1 MSFFRIKNRVDEQ
14 QAAETVSSAAAENAV
29 QTETFD
35 DPGILCEELS
45 FRRENETVYR
55 RNDGTSRAVITSTPT
70 HYFDK
75 QTQSYRRI
83 DNRLLDGGEMLETSE
98 NDVKV
103 QLAKSAVQAKTM
115 RLEKDGISVEWV
127 YQPKTVTTRAAVSAC
142 VGSMNTSAV
151 KASSDNSI
159 RYEDID
165 ENVDLEY
172 SLLGSNV
179 KENIVVKA
187 RGQQYRFDFRLKT
200 NAFLRLSEDS
210 RSIELCASGEADAP
224 ATFTIPSPFMYDA
237 RGERSDEV
245 CYEVESQNDGEY
257 RFTVV
262 ADAEWINS
270 EEVVLPVTI
279 DPQIISY
286 DASFYSKTIYSKN
299 LSSSTASWSIWST
312 SPVNGIKVQRDL
324 YTEYKT
330 TLTVYKSK
338 FDLLD
343 RKMIMAK
350 LILTPKTLSQTGR
363 IKVGDREYEVTSL
376 NKVECDI
383 TKKMNDAGNTFT
395 VDITAASYG
404 LVNVVF
410 EETGTNG
417 PMLEIDYLTNENS
430 IPQKMQFSGIARAS
444 TELDLLTRELTAEIS
459 DVKPGDSVAGV
470 GISHVFKKSGK
481 DFHCGAN
488 FRLNL
493 NERLYR
499 NDDDLLNAN
508 YIYEDAKGDK
518 HGFKEYFY
526 YLQAG
531 VKTYVSKSAIMVELD
546 GTLKH
551 NGKEV
556 FKEERSA
563 TGLQAVM
570 QIEGVKNIE
579 NLEQRQKELIEIQSQ
594 MEAYEERLG
603 SYMILTNGVGEILY
617 RMGDNYKTE
626 VHFNMFMDWANQ
638 SGRLLFTES
647 EAYLFKS
654 LFMQKESADVSMTSL
669 SLQMDNCMYR
679 LNHGN
684 LDDEQR
690 ELCQEEYD
698 VAYEQFIISNTDREE
713 ARKRY
718 EYLEEQND
726 ARIEQLKKYYKEYV
740 NLVYQEQA
748 LRRQIPVNFL
758 RSETLV
764 KGFNEY
770 GNLVAIYDGYEN
782 TVTVEWDEANQKIL
796 RVYDGEEKE
805 IRFDYGDDGLLASIT
820 DARGR
825 RVTYEYLSSGVKF
838 TYANGKVLNATYD
851 TQKNL
856 NGVHSPDREAIAVS
870 YANNRV
876 YSLTHLS
883 NASEIAHGV
892 EPQTGLA
899 VIASLA
905 VADYQDGVKLTD
917 QNGKVSVYVFNGDG
931 NLSEYYVEEG
941 GVIVQGRA
949 IFAIKLWNRYKST
962 GMIK

>member
-245 CYEVESQNDGEY
+245 CYEVESQHDGEY

-383 TKKMNDAGNTFT
+383 TKKMNAAGNTFT

-410 EETGTNG
+410 EEYGTNG

-430 IPQKMQFSGIARAS
+430 IPQKMHCARVN
-444 TELDLLTRELTAEIS
+444 R
-459 DVKPGDSVAGV
+459 AG
-470 GISHVFKKSGK
+470 
-481 DFHCGAN
+481 
-488 FRLNL
+488 
-493 NERLYR
+493 
-499 NDDDLLNAN
+499 
-508 YIYEDAKGDK
+508 
-518 HGFKEYFY
+518 
-526 YLQAG
+526 
-531 VKTYVSKSAIMVELD
+531 
-546 GTLKH
+546 
-551 NGKEV
+551 
-556 FKEERSA
+556 
-563 TGLQAVM
+563 
-570 QIEGVKNIE
+570 
-579 NLEQRQKELIEIQSQ
+579 
-594 MEAYEERLG
+594 
-603 SYMILTNGVGEILY
+603 
-617 RMGDNYKTE
+617 
-626 VHFNMFMDWANQ
+626 
-638 SGRLLFTES
+638 
-647 EAYLFKS
+647 
-654 LFMQKESADVSMTSL
+654 
-669 SLQMDNCMYR
+669 
-679 LNHGN
+679 
-684 LDDEQR
+684 
-690 ELCQEEYD
+690 
-698 VAYEQFIISNTDREE
+698 
-713 ARKRY
+713 
-718 EYLEEQND
+718 
-726 ARIEQLKKYYKEYV
+726 
-740 NLVYQEQA
+740 
-748 LRRQIPVNFL
+748 P
-758 RSETLV
+758 
-764 KGFNEY
+764 
-770 GNLVAIYDGYEN
+770 
-782 TVTVEWDEANQKIL
+782 
-796 RVYDGEEKE
+796 
-805 IRFDYGDDGLLASIT
+805 FD
-820 DARGR
+820 
-825 RVTYEYLSSGVKF
+825 
-838 TYANGKVLNATYD
+838 
-851 TQKNL
+851 
-856 NGVHSPDREAIAVS
+856 P
-870 YANNRV
+870 
-876 YSLTHLS
+876 
-883 NASEIAHGV
+883 
-892 EPQTGLA
+892 
-899 VIASLA
+899 
-905 VADYQDGVKLTD
+905 
-917 QNGKVSVYVFNGDG
+917 
-931 NLSEYYVEEG
+931 
-941 GVIVQGRA
+941 
-949 IFAIKLWNRYKST
+949 
-962 GMIK
+962 